1 MILRQYRLR
10 VFMAAIT
17 VLPYPQWC
25 RHYDFWRWALAA
37 NPRRLLPRPKKCP
50 SRGGNGAEGD
60 VAPNLGSLFHSSVCR
75 CAAFDAALH
84 IGVRRSES
92 GVWADHSASVG
103 QGIRIFNM
111 TRAMSF
117 LALIIVLFSFPL
129 PARQASDENVIAA
142 DTADTFVVLVD
153 KIRGQMAT
161 GQRYEFLSKNDRNLV
176 DGSLDKM
183 SVLLNASG
191 SVDAMSKAERI
202 SLFNE
207 QERANGIL
215 ARNADDRI
223 ICTREAP
230 IGSHRPTTTCKT
242 YREIEELRKSTQLQL
257 RDMTKFRD
265 NPFPNQ

>member
-1 MILRQYRLR
+1 
-10 VFMAAIT
+10 
-17 VLPYPQWC
+17 
-25 RHYDFWRWALAA
+25 
-37 NPRRLLPRPKKCP
+37 
-50 SRGGNGAEGD
+50 
-60 VAPNLGSLFHSSVCR
+60 
-75 CAAFDAALH
+75 
-84 IGVRRSES
+84 
-92 GVWADHSASVG
+92 
-103 QGIRIFNM
+103 M